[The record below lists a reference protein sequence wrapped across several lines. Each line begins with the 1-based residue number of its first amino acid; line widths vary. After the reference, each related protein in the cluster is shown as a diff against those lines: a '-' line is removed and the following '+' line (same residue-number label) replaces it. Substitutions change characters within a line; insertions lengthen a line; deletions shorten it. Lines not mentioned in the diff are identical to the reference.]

1 MNAEHFME
9 LLNTL
14 PDEMLVSAAQAAQKR
29 NRKPIIYLISA
40 VAACL
45 VIGLT
50 AAVYPK
56 LRTQTPEIVPPNISS
71 ETTTQTELT
80 TTSVSSAT
88 QTTKTSASL
97 TTTIGSQTVSTA
109 ESSVIFMTSAQ
120 SVSAAE
126 TVSEQTATTEQTIQ
140 TTLTTASATA
150 TQNRLTTTT
159 TTTTTV
165 RTTISTTTTTLTTTT
180 TTADEHKG
188 DLQEQSEIIP
198 TKLLVLSCAKTKL
211 NVSLSPGPT
220 DIYTEQCTFLLDNS
234 IPESIVPIPVERTYD
249 DLYVTVFTCNK
260 DISITGGVLD
270 TEAENLVL
278 TADCL
283 LTTDGDFTLRGY
295 EFLIQLPHS
304 ILNSNPSCQ
313 MQFRYQNEPDYVS
326 QTGDTIPVQI
336 IGAMP

>member
-1 MNAEHFME
+1 MNAERFME

-14 PDEMLVSAAQAAQKR
+14 PDEMLVSAAQAAPKR

-40 VAACL
+40 AAACL
-45 VIGLT
+45 VVGLT
-50 AAVYPK
+50 AAIYPK
-56 LRTQTPEIVPPNISS
+56 LRTQTPEIVPSGISS
-71 ETTTQTELT
+71 ETTAQTEST
-80 TTSVSSAT
+80 TTSASSAA
-88 QTTKTSASL
+88 QTTTTSTVL
-97 TTTIGSQTVSTA
+97 TATAAQPQTVSTA
-109 ESSVIFMTSAQ
+109 ESSVSSMTSAQ
-120 SVSAAE
+120 SESAAE

-150 TQNRLTTTT
+150 TQSRLSTTTT
-159 TTTTTV
+159 AATTV
-165 RTTISTTTTTLTTTT
+165 RTTISTISDATT
-180 TTADEHKG
+180 TTADEHKVEVPE
-188 DLQEQSEIIP
+188 QKESIPTQSEAFW
-198 TKLLVLSCAKTKL
+198 CEKTKL

-220 DIYTEQCTFLLDNS
+220 DIYTEQCTFLLDNM
-234 IPESIVPIPVERTYD
+234 IPESIVPVERTYD

-295 EFLIQLPHS
+295 KFLIQLPHS

-313 MQFRYQNEPDYVS
+313 MQFRYQNELDYIS

>member
-80 TTSVSSAT
+80 TTSASSAA

-150 TQNRLTTTT
+150 TQSRLS

-188 DLQEQSEIIP
+188 DPQEQSEIIP
-198 TKLLVLSCAKTKL
+198 TKLLGLSCAKTKL

-220 DIYTEQCTFLLDNS
+220 DIYTEQCTFLLDNM
-234 IPESIVPIPVERTYD
+234 IPESIMPVERTYD

>member
-97 TTTIGSQTVSTA
+97 TTTIGSQTVSKA
-109 ESSVIFMTSAQ
+109 ESTVMSMTSVQ

-150 TQNRLTTTT
+150 TQTRLTTATT
-159 TTTTTV
+159 AATTV
-165 RTTISTTTTTLTTTT
+165 RTTISTISDATT
-180 TTADEHKG
+180 TTADEHKVEVPE
-188 DLQEQSEIIP
+188 QKESIPTQSEAFW
-198 TKLLVLSCAKTKL
+198 CEKTKL

-295 EFLIQLPHS
+295 KFLIQLPHS

>member
-80 TTSVSSAT
+80 TTSASSAT

-150 TQNRLTTTT
+150 TQSRLS

-188 DLQEQSEIIP
+188 DPQEQSEIIP
-198 TKLLVLSCAKTKL
+198 TKLQVFSCAKTKL
-211 NVSLSPGPT
+211 NVSLSPALT

-234 IPESIVPIPVERTYD
+234 IPESIVPVPVERTYD